1 MKKYIPIA
9 LIALLAGI
17 QIAAVAGP
25 MHDHAQPADM
35 QATRDE
41 MQKKMAAAKTDEER
55 QRLISEQQKKM
66 HGTNNDVR
74 GEMHA
79 QMGKYGFD
87 NMKDM
92 PTNSE
97 DMQKRRQLMHEQ
109 MSK

>member
-9 LIALLAGI
+9 LIALLAGT

-25 MHDHAQPADM
+25 MHEHAQPADM

-55 QRLISEQQKKM
+55 QQLMSEQQKKM
-66 HGTNNDVR
+66 HNTNNGVR
-74 GEMHA
+74 GNMHA
-79 QMGKYGFD
+79 QMGEHGFGY
-87 NMKDM
+87 MKDK

-97 DMQKRRQLMHEQ
+97 DMQKRRQWMQEQ
-109 MSK
+109 MIK

>member
-17 QIAAVAGP
+17 QIAAIAGP
-25 MHDHAQPADM
+25 MHDHAQQADM

-55 QRLISEQQKKM
+55 QQLMSEQQKKM
-66 HGTNNDVR
+66 HGTNNGVR
-74 GEMHA
+74 GNMHA
-79 QMGKYGFD
+79 QMGDHGHGY
-87 NMKDM
+87 MKDR

-97 DMQKRRQLMHEQ
+97 DMQKRRQWMQEQ
-109 MSK
+109 MIK